1 MADTPYTHR
10 NITTGTTTVV
20 KSGAGVLK
28 GITVNTTAAGTVI
41 IYDNTS
47 AAGTKIGTLKSSVV
61 EGTYEYNVAF
71 ATGLTIVTG
80 AASDITVAY
89 NQPLGWLVTP
99 SKTMDDPIQ
108 RIRQNNEAKAR
119 FELEEARHAQEI
131 ASINAIDTTIVEV
144 MNSLVK
150 FLDGNVSRTEVVNQ
164 IESVSTPDVAR
175 VVEAVAELGMIT
187 ESNRIDLDPLKTAL
201 LSLGEKLDQL
211 PKSFPEIPNEVSVK
225 NLSDIEIPEQK
236 DIDLSPIVES
246 IKKITLTATS
256 PEVNVEAPDLSAIDK
271 GLDNVVKQIKAIK
284 FPEIPK
290 TDLTKVEKKL
300 DTSNKILKDILEKP
314 VGGGGGGGSSWVATD
329 ENGIPVPFNLSNGSV
344 VTTPKILTER
354 YDYDDSTTIYTASA
368 PIGTADAS
376 TGWTITKYD
385 LTDSNNSS
393 GMIATDVSWEDR
405 AIGSYA

>member
-1 MADTPYTHR
+1 
-10 NITTGTTTVV
+10 
-20 KSGAGVLK
+20 
-28 GITVNTTAAGTVI
+28 
-41 IYDNTS
+41 
-47 AAGTKIGTLKSSVV
+47 
-61 EGTYEYNVAF
+61 
-71 ATGLTIVTG
+71 
-80 AASDITVAY
+80 
-89 NQPLGWLVTP
+89 
-99 SKTMDDPIQ
+99 MDDPIQ

-119 FELEEARHAQEI
+119 FELEEARHSQEI

-236 DIDLSPIVES
+236 DIDLSPIVEA

-271 GLDNVVKQIKAIK
+271 GLDNVVKQIEAIK

-290 TDLTKVEKKL
+290 TDLSKVEKKL
-300 DTSNKILKDILEKP
+300 DTSNKILKDLLEKP
-314 VGGGGGGGSSWVATD
+314 TGGGGGGSSWVATD
-329 ENGIPVPFNLSNGSV
+329 QNGIPVPIELTVDGKIPVEAGATSNYESRNDTTSDINLVYLGKALPGTATSDAGWQIKRYNKSTGHMSFADD
-344 VTTPKILTER
+344 VTTFTKQWSGR
-354 YDYDDSTTIYTASA
+354 TTY
-368 PIGTADAS
+368 G
-376 TGWTITKYD
+376 Y
-385 LTDSNNSS
+385 
-393 GMIATDVSWEDR
+393 
-405 AIGSYA
+405 

>member
-1 MADTPYTHR
+1 
-10 NITTGTTTVV
+10 
-20 KSGAGVLK
+20 
-28 GITVNTTAAGTVI
+28 
-41 IYDNTS
+41 
-47 AAGTKIGTLKSSVV
+47 
-61 EGTYEYNVAF
+61 
-71 ATGLTIVTG
+71 
-80 AASDITVAY
+80 
-89 NQPLGWLVTP
+89 
-99 SKTMDDPIQ
+99 MDDPIQ

-119 FELEEARHAQEI
+119 FELEEARHSQEI
-131 ASINAIDTTIVEV
+131 ASLNAIDTTIVEV

-150 FLDGNVSRTEVVNQ
+150 FLDGNVSRTEIVNQ

-201 LSLGEKLDQL
+201 MSLGEKLDQL
-211 PKSFPEIPNEVSVK
+211 PKSFPEIPKDITVS

-256 PEVNVEAPDLSAIDK
+256 PEVNVEAPDLSVIEK
-271 GLDNVVKQIKAIK
+271 GLSDVVKQIKAIK

-329 ENGIPVPFNLSNGSV
+329 GNGIPVPIQLDNGAIPVVSSGSTTYITIMREKTGDPQTTYIGKAAPGTLTSEAAWQVASLDENTNLDLLYADGGAFTQV
-344 VTTPKILTER
+344 
-354 YDYDDSTTIYTASA
+354 YDDRET
-368 PIGTADAS
+368 
-376 TGWTITKYD
+376 
-385 LTDSNNSS
+385 LT
-393 GMIATDVSWEDR
+393 
-405 AIGSYA
+405 YA

>member
-1 MADTPYTHR
+1 
-10 NITTGTTTVV
+10 
-20 KSGAGVLK
+20 
-28 GITVNTTAAGTVI
+28 
-41 IYDNTS
+41 
-47 AAGTKIGTLKSSVV
+47 
-61 EGTYEYNVAF
+61 
-71 ATGLTIVTG
+71 
-80 AASDITVAY
+80 
-89 NQPLGWLVTP
+89 
-99 SKTMDDPIQ
+99 MDDPIQ

-119 FELEEARHAQEI
+119 FELEEARHSQEI

-225 NLSDIEIPEQK
+225 NFPEIPEQK

-271 GLDNVVKQIKAIK
+271 GLSDVVKQIKAIK

-329 ENGIPVPFNLSNGSV
+329 QNGIPVPIELTVDGKIPVEAGATSNYESRNDTTSDTNLVYLGKAL
-344 VTTPKILTER
+344 P
-354 YDYDDSTTIYTASA
+354 
-368 PIGTADAS
+368 GTATSDA
-376 TGWTITKYD
+376 GWQIKRYNKSAGHMSFADDATTYNKSWD
-385 LTDSNNSS
+385 LRSS
-393 GMIATDVSWEDR
+393 YG
-405 AIGSYA
+405 Y

>member
-1 MADTPYTHR
+1 
-10 NITTGTTTVV
+10 
-20 KSGAGVLK
+20 
-28 GITVNTTAAGTVI
+28 
-41 IYDNTS
+41 
-47 AAGTKIGTLKSSVV
+47 
-61 EGTYEYNVAF
+61 
-71 ATGLTIVTG
+71 
-80 AASDITVAY
+80 
-89 NQPLGWLVTP
+89 
-99 SKTMDDPIQ
+99 MDDPIQ

-119 FELEEARHAQEI
+119 FELEEARHSQEI

-329 ENGIPVPFNLSNGSV
+329 QNGIPVPIELTVDGKIPVEAGATSNYESRNDTTSDTNLVYLGKAL
-344 VTTPKILTER
+344 P
-354 YDYDDSTTIYTASA
+354 
-368 PIGTADAS
+368 GTATSDA
-376 TGWTITKYD
+376 GWQIKRYNKSAGHMSFADDATTFNKSWD
-385 LTDSNNSS
+385 LRSS
-393 GMIATDVSWEDR
+393 YG
-405 AIGSYA
+405 Y

>member
-1 MADTPYTHR
+1 
-10 NITTGTTTVV
+10 
-20 KSGAGVLK
+20 
-28 GITVNTTAAGTVI
+28 
-41 IYDNTS
+41 
-47 AAGTKIGTLKSSVV
+47 
-61 EGTYEYNVAF
+61 
-71 ATGLTIVTG
+71 
-80 AASDITVAY
+80 
-89 NQPLGWLVTP
+89 
-99 SKTMDDPIQ
+99 MDDPIQ

-119 FELEEARHAQEI
+119 FELEEARHSQEI

-236 DIDLSPIVES
+236 DIDLSPIVEA

-271 GLDNVVKQIKAIK
+271 GLDNVVKQIEAIK

-329 ENGIPVPFNLSNGSV
+329 QNGIPVPIELTVDGKIPVEAGATSNYESRNDTTSDINLVYLGKAL
-344 VTTPKILTER
+344 P
-354 YDYDDSTTIYTASA
+354 
-368 PIGTADAS
+368 GTATSDA
-376 TGWTITKYD
+376 GWQIKRYNKSAGHMSFADDATTYNKSWD
-385 LTDSNNSS
+385 LRSS
-393 GMIATDVSWEDR
+393 YG
-405 AIGSYA
+405 Y